1 MRRKIIK
8 QSNSNTQPKNCNMK
22 IKTNNAIHTTF
33 CLLLSLLL
41 CSLSYSQA
49 TGKALTK
56 IYLQSGVGGASHSG
70 FVSEV
75 SVQGV
80 IKNNWVATLSYH
92 NIDMEPKNLPSNFDA
107 GMSMFFSIPIPGEKP
122 NVDMHLISLTMGKYF
137 KSGRNTWFTTEAGL
151 SAVNAK
157 NINFS
162 PKDGSS
168 STGLFPLFG
177 TRSSNYEFTEDGK
190 KTTIGAMLKTD
201 FNWAFS
207 SLAGLGR
214 GVFANINS
222 IQSPV
227 GFHIKLIIGKMNR
240 EKKS

>member
-1 MRRKIIK
+1 
-8 QSNSNTQPKNCNMK
+8 MK
-22 IKTNNAIHTTF
+22 IKTNSATQSML

-41 CSLSYSQA
+41 CSVSYSQA

-56 IYLQSGVGGASHSG
+56 IYLQGAIGGASHSG
-70 FVSEV
+70 FVSEL
-75 SVQGV
+75 SAQGV

-92 NIDMEPKNLPSNFDA
+92 NLDMEPKNTPDNFDP
-107 GMSMFFSIPIPGEKP
+107 GMAIVFFIPIPGETP
-122 NVDMHLISLTMGKYF
+122 NVDMNLISLTIGKYF
-137 KSGRNTWFTTEAGL
+137 KGGRNTWFTTEAGL

-157 NINFS
+157 KINFS
-162 PKDGSS
+162 PESGDSF
-168 STGLFPLFG
+168 GLFPIIG
-177 TRSSNYEFTEDGK
+177 GQSANYVFTEDGK
-190 KTTIGAMLKTD
+190 TTAMGAMLKAD

-207 SLAGLGR
+207 SFAGLGG

-227 GFHIKLIIGKMNR
+227 GFHVKLIIGKMNR